1 MYRKYHIGFW
11 DTCNISNDITNFAYI
26 WYYWYDML
34 DVANLRKNKPS
45 VDSSID
51 FEIVD
56 LAIKV
61 L

>member
-51 FEIVD
+51 FE
-56 LAIKV
+56 
-61 L
+61 